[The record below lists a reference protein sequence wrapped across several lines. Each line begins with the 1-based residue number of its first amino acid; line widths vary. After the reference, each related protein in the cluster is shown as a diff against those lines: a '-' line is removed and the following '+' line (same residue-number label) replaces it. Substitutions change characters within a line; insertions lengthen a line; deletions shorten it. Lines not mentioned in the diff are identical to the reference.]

1 MACGQPPRPGSC
13 PDCNEITYMA
23 LTGALF
29 NEAEAP
35 VFIKARPNLTAKM
48 LLNKF
53 IVIAAKHVYNI
64 MMCCATANARPA
76 VRPLSAASPAGRYG
90 ARTHIPFRLNFWAKL
105 QSADDSIWCGSFC
118 LPGSVLHHLPAPGS
132 VSLLARTGSPLPT
145 LYHRITS
152 MNVFS
157 VCFSSRARS

>member
-1 MACGQPPRPGSC
+1 MCLCRWMVCCDDMACGQPPRPGSC

-35 VFIKARPNLTAKM
+35 VFIKARPNFTAKM

-90 ARTHIPFRLNFWAKL
+90 ARTHIPFRLNFWAQNYK
-105 QSADDSIWCGSFC
+105 
-118 LPGSVLHHLPAPGS
+118 VLTTLSGAAPFACPAACYTTYLRPAACRCWRA
-132 VSLLARTGSPLPT
+132 LDPHCR
-145 LYHRITS
+145 HFIT
-152 MNVFS
+152 
-157 VCFSSRARS
+157 ALHQ